1 MVILDIMIG
10 AIHAL
15 LLAVILFLAVII
27 IEGIYLS
34 KQLSSKWLN
43 FEIIGTVNISNIIS
57 TLIGIAGVLRI
68 VLSWA
73 EKFFGLNIDNPTI
86 IGTIFILIIA
96 FFLTILLEVP
106 INVIYLKRSFIKSEI
121 VKYSIYSNI
130 LSYILIGITVI
141 LSP

>member
-10 AIHAL
+10 AIHAI
-15 LLAVILFLAVII
+15 LLAVILFIAVII

-43 FEIIGTVNISNIIS
+43 FEIIGTVIISNIIS

-68 VLSWA
+68 VLSWI

-86 IGTIFILIIA
+86 IGTILILIIA
-96 FFLTILLEVP
+96 FILTILLEVP
-106 INVIYLKRSFIKSEI
+106 INVIYLKKSFIKSEI

-130 LSYILIGITVI
+130 LSYILIGITII
-141 LSP
+141 LSS